1 MADARTVQAGS
12 IIDGRYQLTH
22 RIAVGG
28 MGEVWSSTDL
38 ALGRS
43 VALKVLLA
51 GHAQDEVTRLRF
63 RAEAKAAASVSHPN
77 VVPVFDFGEEDDESG
92 GCIAYLVLEHVAGD
106 SLAEVLRGAG
116 RLGDERTLE
125 IVAETAAGLEAAHR
139 TGLVHRDIKPGNL
152 LIDEIGRAHV

>member
-1 MADARTVQAGS
+1 MSEFSPTGLNWATRGTDTLGGRPSGRQEATCGGLMADARTVQAGS
-12 IIDGRYQLTH
+12 IIVGRYQLTH

-63 RAEAKAAASVSHPN
+63 RAEAKADASVSHPH
-77 VVPVFDFGEEDDESG
+77 VVPVFDFGEEADESG
-92 GCIAYLVLEHVAGD
+92 RCIDFLLLDHVAGR
-106 SLAEVLRGAG
+106 S
-116 RLGDERTLE
+116 ERRR
-125 IVAETAAGLEAAHR
+125 VG
-139 TGLVHRDIKPGNL
+139 
-152 LIDEIGRAHV
+152 

>member
-92 GCIAYLVLEHVAGD
+92 GCIAYLRSE
-106 SLAEVLRGAG
+106 
-116 RLGDERTLE
+116 ERTSELQSLMRISYAVFCWKKKKTKTKQKE
-125 IVAETAAGLEAAHR
+125 R
-139 TGLVHRDIKPGNL
+139 
-152 LIDEIGRAHV
+152 

>member
-92 GCIAYLVLEHVAGD
+92 GCIAYRSEERRVGKAGV
-106 SLAEVLRGAG
+106 STCRS
-116 RLGDERTLE
+116 RLSPYHQKKKIQIILTKDQ
-125 IVAETAAGLEAAHR
+125 H
-139 TGLVHRDIKPGNL
+139 HK
-152 LIDEIGRAHV
+152 